1 MMAAKTEAPQGKA
14 GFLVLKECLSS
25 LPTETATDGDDS
37 REGQQGREQTAGRG
51 QGQTAAAEWRVTEGG
66 RGLDRAQ
73 GGQGEAAAPWPGAS
87 RRCGASCTEDSIGVV
102 TAIRDLSD

>member
-51 QGQTAAAEWRVTEGG
+51 QGQTAAAEWRGTGGG
-66 RGLDRAQ
+66 RGNGWGRVKEGSKCSSSHA
-73 GGQGEAAAPWPGAS
+73 
-87 RRCGASCTEDSIGVV
+87 R
-102 TAIRDLSD
+102 